1 MKYVLNNVRIL
12 YTGEILALGGIFMNM
27 SEMNKVGTSKVYNK
41 DSIILDE
48 QCTDTTIFIILQG
61 QVEVSEKARN
71 SKVYRKVGEYFGG
84 IPILQDGIR
93 IYTIKAIE
101 DNTIVFQIR
110 SSTYNSLI
118 EKCPDM
124 YYKILINL
132 LNQVRD
138 GIDKLN
144 ETDPVSATLYK
155 LNSIFARIN
164 LLKDEELEEMVKN
177 DLNYTVFIMRFLSD
191 LSNKMDLKTV

>member
-1 MKYVLNNVRIL
+1 
-12 YTGEILALGGIFMNM
+12 MNM